1 MAAFKCD
8 RPSAENACECLS
20 KLVQVSEEARMYV
33 FKNMITIIAEL
44 GSYINTSDSMAKMYN
59 LQIL

>member
-1 MAAFKCD
+1 
-8 RPSAENACECLS
+8 
-20 KLVQVSEEARMYV
+20 MYV